1 MSLLVAHQNK
11 ANSAHTKH
19 ATVPKREDTTGYS
32 LNYTPITKKLLPIV
46 KMPSSKGKP
55 TDPKLREKV
64 KEEVKNETNKDGGG
78 KGQWSAWKASLI
90 LPVLIYA
97 ANVICRLPSY
107 RRNTRRREVGT
118 RMNLAQ
124 RMSQRKAHHNPNPQ
138 ARRNPK
144 KSKRRRS
151 PKAHRQRI
159 KRTMSLHQ
167 ANRNPKPIA
176 ARRRT
181 RLLMRRREQLRAVL
195 PRRMASRKLKTS
207 NRLKEPVRAAEF
219 RKRERRTQTM
229 RSRQRRRRRR
239 SNCTD
244 YSMEFY
250 ETWVKVT

>member
-1 MSLLVAHQNK
+1 MERVEGESN
-11 ANSAHTKH
+11 
-19 ATVPKREDTTGYS
+19 
-32 LNYTPITKKLLPIV
+32 ITSF
-46 KMPSSKGKP
+46 M
-55 TDPKLREKV
+55 
-64 KEEVKNETNKDGGG
+64 
-78 KGQWSAWKASLI
+78 
-90 LPVLIYA
+90 YA
-97 ANVICRLPSY
+97 ANITCRLLSY

-124 RMSQRKAHHNPNPQ
+124 RMSQRKAHHNQNPR
-138 ARRNPK
+138 ARRRPK

-167 ANRNPKPIA
+167 ANRNLKPIA

-207 NRLKEPVRAAEF
+207 NRLKESVRAAEF